1 LRRVRFALLFAILAL
16 FTVSNSGCLW
26 LAVPE
31 LAYEG
36 YKATEGKNTG
46 TTSAQA
52 SSKPRTK
59 PASSTQQTD
68 TGTDTSIE

>member
-1 LRRVRFALLFAILAL
+1 MLALL
-16 FTVSNSGCLW
+16 TVSSSGCLW

-36 YKATEGKNTG
+36 YKATDKNNTPDP
-46 TTSAQA
+46 SAQA

-59 PASSTQQTD
+59 PAPVVQQ
-68 TGTDTSIE
+68 TDTSIE

>member
-1 LRRVRFALLFAILAL
+1 MRRVRFALLFAILAL
-16 FTVSNSGCLW
+16 FTVSDSGCLW

-36 YKATEGKNTG
+36 YKAEEKKPG
-46 TTSAQA
+46 TTSAQG
-52 SSKPRTK
+52 SSKARTK
-59 PASSTQQTD
+59 PASSTRQTD

>member
-1 LRRVRFALLFAILAL
+1 MRRVGLALLFAILGW

-36 YKATEGKNTG
+36 YKAEEKKPDNQ
-46 TTSAQA
+46 SAQK
-52 SSKPRTK
+52 SSKAQTQ
-59 PASSTQQTD
+59 PASSMQQTD